1 MVNTSEIKNEKLK
14 NNEATVQVMK
24 QPKTFAQ
31 QVEIIKEKGFIIDND
46 TECIRFLKQANYYR
60 LSAYFLPFRKKDGTY
75 FSNINFHRIQ
85 RIYEF
90 DSRLRGVLFNYI
102 EKVELYL
109 RTQLAYYSGHVHGA
123 LGYMDGAIY
132 NDRHNHEKFV
142 KLLNVCIEENK
153 STSVVQHHKEKYG
166 GNFPIWVIVE
176 FFSMGMLSYFYAD
189 LQSGDQKYL
198 AKELYGT
205 SVACL
210 KSWLRCI
217 TDLRNRRTLFK
228 AVLLVISRITQNA
241 KGIRN
246 ITKQKIVFTNTC
258 IKIIISR
265 QKRMAQQSL
274 DRIKSYCRRI

>member
-1 MVNTSEIKNEKLK
+1 MVNTSETKNEKLQ

-46 TECIRFLKQANYYR
+46 TECIGFLKQANYYR

-142 KLLNVCIEENK
+142 KLLK
-153 STSVVQHHKEKYG
+153 
-166 GNFPIWVIVE
+166 
-176 FFSMGMLSYFYAD
+176 
-189 LQSGDQKYL
+189 
-198 AKELYGT
+198 
-205 SVACL
+205 
-210 KSWLRCI
+210 
-217 TDLRNRRTLFK
+217 
-228 AVLLVISRITQNA
+228 
-241 KGIRN
+241 
-246 ITKQKIVFTNTC
+246 
-258 IKIIISR
+258 
-265 QKRMAQQSL
+265 
-274 DRIKSYCRRI
+274 